1 MIKQRRLINA
11 PYPIDLLFHIAQ
23 DVENYR
29 HFLPHCI
36 GARILD
42 KTLVKWRVE
51 NLYRWGPARYK
62 FISHADVQPNTRI
75 HIQSDP
81 SEKVQLDV
89 LWEFTAVSATTSTVV
104 FEMGFATQIP
114 ILEKIV
120 SGLLEQMAQETEQ
133 AFLKRAQSLIT
144 H

>member
-11 PYPIDLLFHIAQ
+11 PYPIELLFHIAQ

-29 HFLPHCI
+29 LFLPHCV

-42 KTLVKWRVE
+42 KSQEKWRVE

-62 FISHADVQPNTRI
+62 FISHADVQPNKRI

-81 SEKVQLDV
+81 SEKVQLDI
-89 LWEFTAVSATTSTVV
+89 LWKFTATDATTTNVE

-120 SGLLEQMAQETEQ
+120 TGLLEHMAQETEQ
-133 AFLKRAQSLIT
+133 AFLKRAQSLIS